1 MKERPAGESKVCSPW
16 MISNDF
22 SVMVACKWRPE
33 EVAQEGL
40 GKGSGYVQRA

>member
-1 MKERPAGESKVCSPW
+1 MKERAAGESKVCSPW

-22 SVMVACKWRPE
+22 SVMVACKQRPE

-40 GKGSGYVQRA
+40 GKGSRYVQRA